1 MRYSIQEFIIMFL
14 IKVYQV
20 AMSGYVKK
28 KKLTVIHWLKPIFFM
43 AKSDEIT
50 TNPGQVGHATEVTF
64 ERPAPFCSTV
74 AHKRSNCAAADPL

>member
-28 KKLTVIHWLKPIFFM
+28 NW
-43 AKSDEIT
+43 
-50 TNPGQVGHATEVTF
+50 Q
-64 ERPAPFCSTV
+64 
-74 AHKRSNCAAADPL
+74 

>member
-28 KKLTVIHWLKPIFFM
+28 KTDSNSLIKTHIFH
-43 AKSDEIT
+43 
-50 TNPGQVGHATEVTF
+50 G
-64 ERPAPFCSTV
+64 
-74 AHKRSNCAAADPL
+74 